1 MTIDELLT
9 ALAALPHGSNA
20 PNAEQQAVMEYSGG
34 PLWVIAGPGTGKTQG
49 LVLRTLRL
57 LCVDG
62 VAPEA
67 IVLTTFTRKAAEQLE
82 HRLHETLRLL
92 SRAYPAV
99 GQIDVARMH
108 LGTMHSICWEL
119 LTDSPASSYRHLH
132 LLDELEQVFFIQT
145 SSRFCTGATMEESDV
160 LDLLAWAE
168 SPDQPVRPTF
178 LPSRWKRA
186 QIFLGLLQRM
196 IEDQVDLDRLG
207 ERYPALDLL
216 RELIAEYRQALEERH
231 FLDYTLLQ
239 QQTLTW
245 LTSPEGQAFVLGQDG
260 YPGIQHVIVDE
271 YQDSNPLQAAL
282 YRALAAAEPH
292 HLCVVGDDDQAL
304 YRFRGG
310 TVTCMVRFAQECERA
325 WPGCRVQQVTLTRT
339 YRSHSGIVGWINAF
353 ISNQAAL
360 KHPGARVPDK
370 PALIAARPG
379 RSAGT
384 AVWAI
389 RGRTMQEVAS
399 NFAQVISELCVQGT
413 LASPSQCALL
423 AYSVKDAT
431 IGPFR
436 AALEQRQI
444 RLALPSVVRE
454 HPVYQLVVG
463 TLLDALDPYELA
475 LPTQLGDT
483 DFAAYLERCRGK
495 CRQDAS
501 LAEIAGQLHRWLLTN
516 SDARY
521 RQPLGNLV
529 DYILSAPACTALTE
543 RNEEA
548 LLAVHALKRIV
559 DAYDRIVEQG
569 RASIPFDTERGAIQD
584 GWLTRLYLILAR
596 TLHAGILTEAD
607 QGSLLSDEMAALPAL
622 TVHGAKGLEFQAVAV
637 VVGERGSR
645 PDRVH
650 QLERAVVPFRRDLD
664 GMQDDPLSVL
674 AGDDELRAAQ
684 DIVRLH
690 YVAYSR
696 ARDLLLLLV
705 PDSRWTEPPAVGLG
719 GDRAWFGRHVQEWPP
734 VARHRGKLAHPARGI
749 EGGEVTHGI
758 WDI

>member
-1 MTIDELLT
+1 MTIDELLG
-9 ALAALPHGSNA
+9 ALAGLPQGA
-20 PNAEQQAVMEYSGG
+20 IVPNAEQRAVMEHTGG

-67 IVLTTFTRKAAEQLE
+67 VVLTTFTRKAAEQLE
-82 HRLHETLRLL
+82 HRLHEILRRLA
-92 SRAYPAV
+92 RAYPEV
-99 GQIDVARMH
+99 GQIDLGRMH

-119 LTDSPASSYRHLH
+119 LTDSPASRYRHLH

-145 SSRFCTGATMEESDV
+145 ASRFCTSATMDESAT

-168 SPDQPVRPTF
+168 CPDQPVRPTF
-178 LPSRWKRA
+178 LPARWKRA
-186 QIFLGLLQRM
+186 QVFLGLLQRV
-196 IEDQVDLDRLG
+196 IEDQVDLDRLV
-207 ERYPALDLL
+207 ERYPALGLL
-216 RELIAEYRQALEERH
+216 RELIAEYRQALEARH

-245 LTSPEGQAFVLGQDG
+245 LTSSEGQAFVRGSDGQA
-260 YPGIQHVIVDE
+260 GIQHVIVDE

-282 YRALAAAEPH
+282 YRALAAVEPH
-292 HLCVVGDDDQAL
+292 TLCVVGDDDQAL

-310 TVTCMVRFAQECERA
+310 TVTCMVRFAEECAGA
-325 WPGCRVQQVTLTRT
+325 WPGCPVRQVALTQT
-339 YRSHSGIVGWINAF
+339 YRSHPGIVNWINGF
-353 ISNQAAL
+353 ITNQAAL

-370 PALIAARPG
+370 PTLVAARPG
-379 RSAGT
+379 RRVGT

-389 RGRTMQEVAS
+389 RGKNMPEVATA
-399 NFAQVISELCVQGT
+399 FAHIVSDLCAQGT

-431 IGPFR
+431 ISPFR
-436 AALEQRQI
+436 SALQTHNIQ
-444 RLALPSVVRE
+444 LALPAVVRD

-475 LPTQLGDT
+475 LPTHPGDT
-483 DFAAYLERCRGK
+483 DFSAYVEHCRSK
-495 CRQDAS
+495 CRQDAFLVS
-501 LAEIAGQLHRWLLTN
+501 VARQLHSWLTTD

-529 DYILSAPACTALTE
+529 DFILNAPACAALIE
-543 RNEEA
+543 REESA
-548 LLAVHALKRIV
+548 LRASHALKRIV
-559 DAYDRIVEQG
+559 DAFDRIVEQG
-569 RASIPFDTERGAIQD
+569 RASIPFDTERGAIQE
-584 GWLTRLYLILAR
+584 GWLARIYLVLAR

-607 QGSLLSDEMAALPAL
+607 QSGLAASEMAALPAL
-622 TVHGAKGLEFQAVAV
+622 TIHGAKGLEFPVVAV

-645 PDRVH
+645 ADRVH
-650 QLERAVVPFRRDLD
+650 QLERAVVPFRRDLN
-664 GMQDDPLSVL
+664 GARGDPLSVL
-674 AGDDELRAAQ
+674 AGDDDLRAAQ

-705 PDSRWTEPPAVGLG
+705 PDSRWAEPPAVGLG
-719 GDRAWFGRHVQEWPP
+719 GDRAWFGRYVQEWPP
-734 VARHRGKLAHPARGI
+734 APKQRGKPAHPARST
-749 EGGEVTHGI
+749 EGEVTHGF